1 MAEIF
6 LLSLRQLLSRWRV
19 LVILL
24 LAALPTLLILLIRLL
39 GESDIGFE
47 QEFIDTIVDGMVIG
61 GIMPIVTMALATAAF
76 GNELE
81 DKTLYYLVLKP
92 VSRVYIVLAKL
103 LATLV
108 VAVPLV
114 VASGV
119 VASAL
124 VGAEIATLGTL
135 AVALVAGV
143 TAYASIFTLAGLL
156 TPRALAYGLVYVL
169 VWEGLLSTIISGIR
183 YLSVRGYTLALL
195 HGMDG
200 SNFASLEA
208 RVIEFPAAIVGTG
221 VVIVAFFLLGAV
233 SPAHHG
239 RAVERTRN
247 FQSQLLQPGSTF

>member
-6 LLSLRQLLSRWRV
+6 RLSLRQLLGRWRL

-39 GESDIGFE
+39 SEAELTFADDDI
-47 QEFIDTIVDGMVIG
+47 INPIIDGMVVG
-61 GIMPIVTMALATAAF
+61 GILPIVTMTLATAAF

-92 VSRVYIVLAKL
+92 VSRVSIVLAKL

-114 VASGV
+114 VVSGV

-124 VGAEIATLGTL
+124 VGAETQTLGTL
-135 AVALVAGV
+135 ALALAASV
-143 TAYASIFTLAGLL
+143 TTYASIFTLAGLL

-169 VWEGLLSTIISGIR
+169 VWEGLLSTIVSGVR

-195 HGMDG
+195 HGLDEE
-200 SNFASLEA
+200 SFAAFEQ

-221 VVIVAFFLLGAV
+221 VVIVAFFLLALF
-233 SPAHHG
+233 
-239 RAVERTRN
+239 RLRTMDV
-247 FQSQLLQPGSTF
+247 P

>member
-108 VAVPLV
+108 VALPLV
-114 VASGV
+114 VASRARGV
-119 VASAL
+119 CTL
-124 VGAEIATLGTL
+124 VGAE
-135 AVALVAGV
+135 
-143 TAYASIFTLAGLL
+143 TAIFTLAGLL

-169 VWEGLLSTIISGIR
+169 VWEGLLSTIVSGVR

-195 HGMDG
+195 HGLDG
-200 SNFASLEA
+200 ESFAAFEQ
-208 RVIEFPAAIVGTG
+208 RVIEFPAAAVGTG
-221 VVIVAFFLLGAV
+221 VVIVAFFLLALY
-233 SPAHHG
+233 
-239 RAVERTRN
+239 RLRTMDV
-247 FQSQLLQPGSTF
+247 P

>member
-6 LLSLRQLLSRWRV
+6 LLSLRQLLGRWRV
-19 LVILL
+19 LVILI
-24 LAALPTLLILLIRLL
+24 LAALPSLLVLLIRVI
-39 GESDIGFE
+39 GEGNIAFHD
-47 QEFIDTIVDGMVIG
+47 EFVGVIIDAMITG
-61 GIMPIVTMALATAAF
+61 GIMPIVTMTLATAAF

-92 VSRVYIVLAKL
+92 VSRFSIVLAKL

-119 VASAL
+119 AA
-124 VGAEIATLGTL
+124 ATLVNAEPRQMGIL
-135 AVALVAGV
+135 AIALAAGV

-169 VWEGLLSTIISGIR
+169 VWEGLLSTIVSGIG

-195 HGMDG
+195 FGMDET
-200 SNFASLEA
+200 SFAAFEGRA
-208 RVIEFPAAIVGTG
+208 IEFPAAMVGTG
-221 VVIVAFFLLGAV
+221 VVIVAFFLLALY
-233 SPAHHG
+233 
-239 RAVERTRN
+239 RLRTMDV
-247 FQSQLLQPGSTF
+247 P

>member
-6 LLSLRQLLSRWRV
+6 RLTLRQLLGRWRV

-39 GESDIGFE
+39 GEVDIGFE
-47 QEFIDTIVDGMVIG
+47 GEFIDTIVDGMVIG

-92 VSRVYIVLAKL
+92 VSRVYIVLAKF

-114 VASGV
+114 VTSGL
-119 VASAL
+119 VASAF
-124 VGAEIATLGTL
+124 VGAETATLGTL
-135 AVALVAGV
+135 AIALAAGV
-143 TAYASIFTLAGLL
+143 TAVYTSIFTLAGLL

-169 VWEGLLSTIISGIR
+169 VWEGLLSTILSGIR
-183 YLSVRGYTLALL
+183 YLSVRGYTLDAC
-195 HGMDG
+195 
-200 SNFASLEA
+200 STAWTRTASRPSPR

-221 VVIVAFFLLGAV
+221 VVIVAFFLLGLY
-233 SPAHHG
+233 
-239 RAVERTRN
+239 RLRTMDV
-247 FQSQLLQPGSTF
+247 P

>member
-6 LLSLRQLLSRWRV
+6 WLSLRQLLGRWRV

-24 LAALPTLLILLIRLL
+24 LAALPSLLILLIELL
-39 GESDIGFE
+39 GEAEITFDD
-47 QEFIDTIVDGMVIG
+47 EFVEPIIDAMVVG
-61 GIMPIVTMALATAAF
+61 GIMPIVTMVLASAAF

-92 VSRVYIVLAKL
+92 VSRISIVVAKL

-114 VASGV
+114 VSSGV

-124 VGAEIATLGTL
+124 VGADAQVLGTL
-135 AVALVAGV
+135 AVALAAGV
-143 TAYASIFTLAGLL
+143 AAYASIFTFAGLL

-169 VWEGLLSTIISGIR
+169 VWEGLLSTIVSGVR

-195 HGMDG
+195 HGMDEE
-200 SNFASLEA
+200 SFAALTG
-208 RVIEFPAAIVGTG
+208 RVIELPAAIVGTG
-221 VVIVAFFLLGAV
+221 VVIVAFFLLALY
-233 SPAHHG
+233 
-239 RAVERTRN
+239 RLRTMDV
-247 FQSQLLQPGSTF
+247 P

>member
-6 LLSLRQLLSRWRV
+6 ALSLRQLLGRWRV

-24 LAALPTLLILLIRLL
+24 LAALPSLLVVLIRLV
-39 GESDIGFE
+39 GEGNLAFHE
-47 QEFIDTIVDGMVIG
+47 EFIGVIIDAMITG
-61 GIMPIVTMALATAAF
+61 GILPIVTLTLATAAF

-92 VSRVYIVLAKL
+92 VSRVSIVFAKL

-108 VAVPLV
+108 VALPLV

-124 VGAEIATLGTL
+124 VGAEARVLGTI
-135 AVALVAGV
+135 AVALAAGV
-143 TAYASIFTLAGLL
+143 AAYAAIFTFAGLL

-169 VWEGLLSTIISGIR
+169 VWEGLLSTFVGGIG

-195 HGMDG
+195 HGFDEQ
-200 SNFASLEA
+200 SFAVFAE
-208 RVIEFPAAIVGTG
+208 RVIEFPAAIVGTV
-221 VVIVAFFLLGAV
+221 VVIVGFFLLALY
-233 SPAHHG
+233 
-239 RAVERTRN
+239 RLRTMDV
-247 FQSQLLQPGSTF
+247 P

>member
-6 LLSLRQLLSRWRV
+6 RLSLRQLLGRWRV

-24 LAALPTLLILLIRLL
+24 LAAMPTLLIILIKLL
-39 GESDIGFE
+39 GEAELAFEGEVIDI
-47 QEFIDTIVDGMVIG
+47 IIDGMVIG
-61 GIMPIVTMALATAAF
+61 GILPIVTMTLATAAF

-92 VSRVYIVLAKL
+92 VSRVSIVLAKL

-124 VGAEIATLGTL
+124 IGAETRILGTL
-135 AVALVAGV
+135 ALALAASV
-143 TAYASIFTLAGLL
+143 TTYASIFTLAGLL

-169 VWEGLLSTIISGIR
+169 VWEGLLSTIVSGVR

-195 HGMDG
+195 HGLDG
-200 SNFASLEA
+200 ESFAAFEQ
-208 RVIEFPAAIVGTG
+208 RVIEFPAAIIGTV
-221 VVIVAFFLLGAV
+221 VVIVAFFLLTLF
-233 SPAHHG
+233 
-239 RAVERTRN
+239 RLRTMDV
-247 FQSQLLQPGSTF
+247 P